1 MYLNIPT
8 DMLKLNACIPNVHG
22 VPLCNFL
29 QVLNMKTGLLLV
41 LLCLA
46 VAPCS
51 IEGGPV
57 VKEKGNS
64 EVVDW

>member
-1 MYLNIPT
+1 
-8 DMLKLNACIPNVHG
+8 
-22 VPLCNFL
+22 
-29 QVLNMKTGLLLV
+29 MKIGLLLA

-46 VAPCS
+46 LAPCS

>member
-1 MYLNIPT
+1 M
-8 DMLKLNACIPNVHG
+8 KL
-22 VPLCNFL
+22 
-29 QVLNMKTGLLLV
+29 GLLLA

-57 VKEKGNS
+57 VKRKQDS